1 MKKIL
6 SIMGI
11 IIVFILGIYTNVF
24 ATGRLVD
31 IPVPPDNHGMADFTE
46 EEAAELD
53 RQYKEN
59 ANNTAVQ
66 ENSATENEVEQ
77 INDNNTNETAN
88 EYVGKSANNY
98 LKSLSVEGYELEPE
112 FIRENDKY
120 TIYVKDKNSVTSLNI
135 TAEPDDEKATIEGTG
150 RVEITPEQK
159 SVTIQV
165 TAENGN
171 FKTYKINIEDKKN
184 EEKNVFINE
193 NSKQDGK
200 IDTDLI
206 IVIAIILIIIVFFI
220 IRQIKHKLDKKS
232 KK

>member
-1 MKKIL
+1 MCSSDL
-6 SIMGI
+6 
-11 IIVFILGIYTNVF
+11 
-24 ATGRLVD
+24 
-31 IPVPPDNHGMADFTE
+31 
-46 EEAAELD
+46 
-53 RQYKEN
+53 
-59 ANNTAVQ
+59 
-66 ENSATENEVEQ
+66 
-77 INDNNTNETAN
+77 
-88 EYVGKSANNY
+88 
-98 LKSLSVEGYELEPE
+98 
-112 FIRENDKY
+112 
-120 TIYVKDKNSVTSLNI
+120 
-135 TAEPDDEKATIEGTG
+135 EKATIEGTG

>member
-11 IIVFILGIYTNVF
+11 IIVFVLGIYTNVF

-165 TAENGN
+165 TAENGDL
-171 FKTYKINIEDKKN
+171 KVYTINIEDEENKK
-184 EEKNVFINE
+184 EESSIN
-193 NSKQDGK
+193 
-200 IDTDLI
+200 TDVIVGIGL
-206 IVIAIILIIIVFFI
+206 IVIIILFIIIMTV
-220 IRQIKHKLDKKS
+220 S
-232 KK
+232 KKKTGKKDK

>member
-6 SIMGI
+6 GVIGI
-11 IIVFILGIYTNVF
+11 IVVFVLGIYTNVF

-31 IPVPPDNHGMADFTE
+31 IPVPPDNHGMVDFTE

-53 RQYKEN
+53 KQYKEN

-66 ENSATENEVEQ
+66 ENSATENEGEQ
-77 INDNNTNETAN
+77 INNNNTN

-120 TIYVKDKNSVTSLNI
+120 TIYVKDRNSVTSLNI

-220 IRQIKHKLDKKS
+220 IRQINHKLDKKS

>member
-11 IIVFILGIYTNVF
+11 IIVFVLGIYTNVF

-46 EEAAELD
+46 EKAAELD

-171 FKTYKINIEDKKN
+171 VKAYTINIED
-184 EEKNVFINE
+184 EENKEEESSIN
-193 NSKQDGK
+193 
-200 IDTDLI
+200 TDVI
-206 IVIAIILIIIVFFI
+206 IGIGLVVIIILFGIFMAVS
-220 IRQIKHKLDKKS
+220 KKKS
-232 KK
+232 GKKDK